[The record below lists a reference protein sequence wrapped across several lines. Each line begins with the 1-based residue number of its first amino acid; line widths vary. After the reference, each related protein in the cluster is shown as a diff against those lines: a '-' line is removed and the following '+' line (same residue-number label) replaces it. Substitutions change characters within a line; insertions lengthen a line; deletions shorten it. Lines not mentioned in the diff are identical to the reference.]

1 MDEVLKK
8 YVVAF
13 EEIEK
18 RIVDY
23 NKFPVVKDNKI
34 KKRCQMTLAITK
46 IFFNNIRFLY
56 RCHRRQKQI
65 EK

>member
-13 EEIEK
+13 EEIEE

-23 NKFPVVKDNKI
+23 FKFPVVKDNKI
-34 KKRCQMTLAITK
+34 KKCCQMTLAITK
-46 IFFNNIRFLY
+46 IFFNNIPFY
-56 RCHRRQKQI
+56 IDATEDKS
-65 EK
+65 K